1 MAMYKCVVCDKNGKK
16 TELLKESL
24 TEESLIQ
31 SFTST
36 SYFLLNYSLV
46 DENKNNII
54 KKRFSNKILIEFTD
68 IFSSMLNSNLSIQD
82 SLLLI
87 NEISENIKVKQL
99 SKELHSEILHGKTL
113 HDSLSLF
120 PTTFSSL
127 YRGMAR
133 LSERTGNPKEIFSH
147 LANFLH
153 KTDETKQRIMEA
165 LTYPILVV
173 SFAIICCILL
183 IIYVLPKLIQILI
196 QFDNSSSME
205 IIQKIGSL
213 RIFIFVFIL
222 IFCSFFIIYIIF
234 KNLCKKNNTI
244 AETKDKLLLNL
255 PFIGKHILSKQT
267 LDFSFAMEL
276 LINAG
281 RNIPEALK
289 DSALSISNLYYKKS
303 IYDVYKELEKGK
315 ILSSAFESVK
325 IFPSYVV
332 TWIKIGEKTGNV
344 ENIFCQIHKYFQNQV
359 ERNIKK
365 LFIYLEPIL
374 ILLAGVIIILIITNF
389 ILPIFNMYGAVL

>member
-1 MAMYKCVVCDKNGKK
+1 MAMYKCIVCDKNGKK
-16 TELLKESL
+16 TELLKEAA

-31 SFTST
+31 SFTS
-36 SYFLLNYSLV
+36 SSLFLLNYSLI
-46 DENKNNII
+46 DEKKNNII
-54 KKRFSNKILIEFTD
+54 KKRFSNKVLIEFTD
-68 IFSSMLNSNLSIQD
+68 IFASMLDSNLSIQD

-133 LSERTGNPKEIFSH
+133 LSERTGNPKEIFNH
-147 LANFLH
+147 LSTFLH
-153 KTDETKQRIMEA
+153 KTDETKQKIIEA
-165 LTYPILVV
+165 LTYPILVIC
-173 SFAIICCILL
+173 FAILCCILL

-196 QFDNSSSME
+196 QFDSSSIE
-205 IIQKIGSL
+205 VVQKIESL
-213 RIFIFVFIL
+213 RIFIFVFIIVL
-222 IFCSFFIIYIIF
+222 CIFFILYFIL
-234 KNLCKKNNTI
+234 KRLCIKNNI
-244 AETKDKLLLNL
+244 LAEIRDKILLKM
-255 PFIGKHILSKQT
+255 PFIGNYFLSKQT

-276 LINAG
+276 LTNAG
-281 RNIPEALK
+281 RNIPDALK

-303 IYDVYKELEKGK
+303 IYDVHKELEKGK
-315 ILSSAFESVK
+315 ILSSAFEAVK
-325 IFPSYVV
+325 FFPSYVV

-344 ENIFCQIHKYFQNQV
+344 ENVFSQIHKYFQTQV
-359 ERNIKK
+359 ERNLKK
-365 LFIYLEPIL
+365 IYIYLEPIL
-374 ILLAGVIIILIITNF
+374 ILLAGIIIILIITNF